1 MAQFLAGEIGFLDI
15 ADKVA
20 RAMEK
25 VPVVRDPGLTDI
37 LEADAAAREAAR

>member
-20 RAMEK
+20 DAMAR
-25 VPVVRDPGLTDI
+25 VPVRQEPTLTDI
-37 LEADAAAREAAR
+37 LEADQAARAAVR